1 MWLFN
6 LLESVDILYMPKT
19 IEIIETRKTIVL
31 LAGFIMLMGVL
42 GYTDSLEIEPL
53 LINAFLA
60 LMTIFLGSLL
70 SRGSKSSWYGTVI
83 WLTFITTIYVYQ
95 IFWHIS
101 DDLNPQP
108 DSKYVFVS
116 MSLLCFATFY
126 RVLKVRPSD

>member
-1 MWLFN
+1 M
-6 LLESVDILYMPKT
+6 VDTYYMPKV
-19 IEIIETRKTIVL
+19 IEIAETRKTMVL

-42 GYTDSLEIEPL
+42 GYTDSLKIKPL
-53 LINAFLA
+53 LINSFLA
-60 LMTIFLGSLL
+60 LMTIFIGSLL
-70 SRGSKSSWYGTVI
+70 SKERISSWYGAII

-108 DSKYVFVS
+108 ESKYVFIS

-126 RVLKVRPSD
+126 RVLKVRPSDKLI